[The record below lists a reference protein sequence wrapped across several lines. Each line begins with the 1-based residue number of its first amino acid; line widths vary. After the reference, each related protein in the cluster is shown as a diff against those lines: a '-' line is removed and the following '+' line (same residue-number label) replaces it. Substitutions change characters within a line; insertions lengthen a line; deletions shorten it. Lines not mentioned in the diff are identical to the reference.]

1 MSLWDYKILDLIVK
15 EGNLRKAAESM
26 HLTPAAVSHSLAKLE
41 KEFGLPL
48 FVRGRRSME
57 LTQYGKMLL
66 PHIRTILDADM
77 RLHSELQRIKGDMNG
92 LVRIGV
98 INSVCCA
105 WLPAIL
111 QRLHEMNCP
120 LSSRQVK
127 KEKLRHEGLV
137 PVSKG
142 SQAL

>member
-1 MSLWDYKILDLIVK
+1 MLYNLCTNTNGGRDMSLWDYKILDLIVK

-92 LVRIGV
+92 LEIGRAHV
-98 INSVCCA
+98 
-105 WLPAIL
+105 
-111 QRLHEMNCP
+111 
-120 LSSRQVK
+120 
-127 KEKLRHEGLV
+127 
-137 PVSKG
+137 
-142 SQAL
+142 

>member
-57 LTQYGKMLL
+57 LTQYGKMLFATYTHNTGRGHAPAL
-66 PHIRTILDADM
+66 RTSAY
-77 RLHSELQRIKGDMNG
+77 QR
-92 LVRIGV
+92 
-98 INSVCCA
+98 
-105 WLPAIL
+105 
-111 QRLHEMNCP
+111 
-120 LSSRQVK
+120 
-127 KEKLRHEGLV
+127 
-137 PVSKG
+137 
-142 SQAL
+142 

>member
-66 PHIRTILDADM
+66 PHIRAQYWT
-77 RLHSELQRIKGDMNG
+77 RT
-92 LVRIGV
+92 
-98 INSVCCA
+98 CA
-105 WLPAIL
+105 CT
-111 QRLHEMNCP
+111 QNF
-120 LSSRQVK
+120 S
-127 KEKLRHEGLV
+127 
-137 PVSKG
+137 VSKVI
-142 SQAL
+142 